1 MYYCQFDRH
10 AVVLLHQ
17 EQLNE
22 NLVHQRGVWCT
33 LKGYRELHKWRTF
46 KQTMM
51 NIMMN

>member
-22 NLVHQRGVWCT
+22 NLEHQRGVWCT
-33 LKGYRELHKWRTF
+33 LKGYRELRK
-46 KQTMM
+46 KTMM
-51 NIMMN
+51 NIMMNRK